1 MLIGSRHGLPV
12 WGAGGFPFV
21 RLLLEAFVRLPPVLW
36 FSRETTAPPMLIST
50 ADAYRSVEIMA
61 PNVPTLANASRAR
74 LGQQTGLVALKRAK
88 RA

>member
-36 FSRETTAPPMLIST
+36 F
-50 ADAYRSVEIMA
+50 RSVEIDDHLLWFRSVEIDDHMT
-61 PNVPTLANASRAR
+61 PNVMPLANASRAR

>member
-36 FSRETTAPPMLIST
+36 F
-50 ADAYRSVEIMA
+50 RSVEIDDHLIMT
-61 PNVPTLANASRAR
+61 PNVMPLANASRAR